1 MLRVVN
7 ISKNFGN
14 QTNALK
20 SVSLNVNS
28 GEFFSLLGPSGCGKT
43 TLLRIIAGFE
53 TASTGELYWND
64 QRVDVI
70 RPQSRPFNMVFQR
83 YALFPHLTVFE
94 NVAFGLRVKRVDTR
108 SMKDR
113 VENALNLVGLWSQ
126 RDRLPET
133 LSGGQAQRIALA
145 RAIVNEPKILLLD
158 EPLSALDQKMREYMQ
173 TELRE
178 LQQRL
183 GITFIFVT
191 HDQEEALALS
201 DRIGVM
207 NDGNLEQVATPE
219 ELYERPNTH
228 FVAHFVGSM
237 GSIRGSAVDHQSL
250 QLPNGQVIR
259 GNLGR
264 VEPGLTAEAFIRPE
278 KVRLSKIVVG
288 ATKLSGDGLRFDR
301 GEGVNKVRGKVLN
314 MAFKGLHYEL
324 HLGIGPDQRLRA
336 LVPPEKMKFG
346 ISIGESVTA
355 QFSPTDTFI
364 FNCPSGMA

>member
-14 QTNALK
+14 QTNALNN
-20 SVSLNVNS
+20 VSLDVKS

-53 TASTGELYWND
+53 TASSGELYWND
-64 QRVDVI
+64 LRVDHI

-94 NVAFGLRVKRVDTR
+94 NVAFGLRVKHVDSKST
-108 SMKDR
+108 KGR
-113 VENALNLVGLWSQ
+113 VENALNLVGLWSH

-207 NDGNLEQVATPE
+207 NNGFLEQVATPE

-228 FVAHFVGSM
+228 FVAQFVGSM
-237 GSIRGSAVDHQSL
+237 GSIRGSAIDHQSL
-250 QLPNGQVIR
+250 QLPNGQLIR
-259 GNLGR
+259 GQCR
-264 VEPGLTAEAFIRPE
+264 YIKYA
-278 KVRLSKIVVG
+278 K
-288 ATKLSGDGLRFDR
+288 
-301 GEGVNKVRGKVLN
+301 
-314 MAFKGLHYEL
+314 
-324 HLGIGPDQRLRA
+324 
-336 LVPPEKMKFG
+336 
-346 ISIGESVTA
+346 
-355 QFSPTDTFI
+355 
-364 FNCPSGMA
+364 